1 MLHVGE
7 KMTAVDEALRRRV
20 EDLIAHYVDVIDQDR
35 LEEWPE
41 LFAEK
46 CRYLITS
53 AESYEEDL
61 PHGVVYA
68 DSRGMLRDR
77 VSALREA
84 NIYEPHRYRHVVG
97 PTWVEPESETAV
109 RSRSHFLVVRTMHNG
124 DAMLFASGIYRDR
137 IDVSRTPCRFIERI
151 VVTDSHK
158 IDTLLAIPL

>member
-1 MLHVGE
+1 MDARAAGPCLDQTVRLE
-7 KMTAVDEALRRRV
+7 VQ
-20 EDLIAHYVDVIDQDR
+20 DLIARYVDAIDEDR

-53 AESYEEDL
+53 AESDADGL
-61 PHGVVYA
+61 PHGVIYA

-84 NIYEPHRYRHVVG
+84 NIYEQQRYRHVVG
-97 PTWVEPESETAV
+97 PIRIEAESEMAV
-109 RSRSHFLVVRTMHNG
+109 KARSHFLVVRTMRTG
-124 DAMLFASGIYRDR
+124 DAMLFASGVYRDR
-137 IDVSRTPCRFIERI
+137 IDVSSLPYRFIERI

>member
-1 MLHVGE
+1 MDARILRVPVDQ
-7 KMTAVDEALRRRV
+7 AVRLAV
-20 EDLIAHYVDVIDQDR
+20 ADLLARYVDVIDEGR
-35 LEEWPE
+35 LEAWPE

-53 AESYEEDL
+53 AESFEEGL
-61 PHGVVYA
+61 PHGVIYA

-84 NIYEPHRYRHVVG
+84 NIYEPQRYRHLVG
-97 PTWVEPESETAV
+97 PIWVERETETTVRV
-109 RSRSHFLVVRTMHNG
+109 RSNFLVIRIMHTG
-124 DAMLFASGIYRDR
+124 DTMLFATGVYRDLVD
-137 IDVSRTPCRFIERI
+137 ISSAPYRFIERI